1 MISHS
6 ENRLLMYSPDDMLRL
21 VSDIEKYPEFI
32 PWCDAVRVNSRS
44 SNITRD
50 FEILDADM
58 MVSFKVFREKFSSKV
73 TINKSAKCI
82 SVEYLNGPFKFLRN
96 SWEFVPSGKNC
107 EVCFEVEFEFRSKTM
122 QRIIGFV
129 FQDSMKKIVK
139 AFEERAAEL
148 YTEPT

>member
-1 MISHS
+1 MKHVSLLFFIFTISCSSQNNFVARNLANLNSYDGSIKSNLNPLQKIEDVNKNS
-6 ENRLLMYSPDDMLRL
+6 EPEEFVRLTNAR
-21 VSDIEKYPEFI
+21 
-32 PWCDAVRVNSRS
+32 
-44 SNITRD
+44 
-50 FEILDADM
+50 ILIADYDLIR
-58 MVSFKVFREKFSSKV
+58 KD
-73 TINKSAKCI
+73 
-82 SVEYLNGPFKFLRN
+82 FKFLRN

-107 EVCFEVEFEFRSKTM
+107 EVCFAVEFEFRSKTM